1 MNTWTDTMQKMDW
14 NKGEQNTKEHSEDF
28 KDLGTAQ
35 K

>member
-1 MNTWTDTMQKMDW
+1 MNSWTDTMQKTDW
-14 NKGEQNTKEHSEDF
+14 NKGEPNIKENSEDF